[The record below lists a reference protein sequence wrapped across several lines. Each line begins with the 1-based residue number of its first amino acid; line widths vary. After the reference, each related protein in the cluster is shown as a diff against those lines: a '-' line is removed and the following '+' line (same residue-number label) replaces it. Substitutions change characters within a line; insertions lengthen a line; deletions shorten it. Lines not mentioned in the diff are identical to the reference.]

1 MRTFIGLEFDDKLK
15 EKLFTIQNIL
25 KADTVKGSW
34 VNDSNF
40 HMTLKFLG
48 EIKEEQIYD
57 IGDMLE
63 NIAYSYSPIQLSLDE
78 LGYFNRKNEEY
89 GVIWI
94 SLKNELLKLNQIYDI
109 IEKEVQTIGFEIDT
123 RRFKPHITIGRRII
137 INKPFN
143 EIKEIVKDE
152 LKYDFI
158 LDNLALM
165 KSEEIMN
172 KRVYT
177 SIKSY
182 KLGNNLK
189 NNHR

>member
-1 MRTFIGLEFDDKLK
+1 MRTFIGLEFDRKLK

-25 KADTVKGSW
+25 KVDTIKGSW
-34 VNDSNF
+34 VNNSNF

-48 EIKEEQIYD
+48 EIKEE
-57 IGDMLE
+57 
-63 NIAYSYSPIQLSLDE
+63 
-78 LGYFNRKNEEY
+78 
-89 GVIWI
+89 
-94 SLKNELLKLNQIYDI
+94 QIYDI

-165 KSEEIMN
+165 KSE
-172 KRVYT
+172 
-177 SIKSY
+177 
-182 KLGNNLK
+182 
-189 NNHR
+189 